1 MKQKALVLSTE
12 GDSAV
17 IEVARVTACEG
28 CHKFKEGEGCVA
40 CSLFDLKRKM
50 TANAVNEA
58 CAKPGD
64 VVYIS
69 TPSKTVLF
77 YSAVVFIL
85 PIIIGIAFYFL
96 ASLFIDITAILALIS
111 VAAVI
116 LTFVVIHFTLDR
128 SASGKKM
135 IRIIS
140 VCKDNTDITE

>member
-1 MKQKALVLSTE
+1 
-12 GDSAV
+12 
-17 IEVARVTACEG
+17 
-28 CHKFKEGEGCVA
+28 VA

-58 CAKPGD
+58 YAKPGD

-96 ASLFIDITAILALIS
+96 ASLFTDITAILALIS